1 MYIEHDA
8 VSSYVLQDL
17 ITPRNVLAVCS
28 GLSVRLPATDGSSV
42 WTPQGVEGMSK
53 HLLGTLT
60 APRTTPA
67 EAQDPIRYLLQL
79 QADGAASL
87 RGQNP
92 VRLYLDTQ
100 VRYDSLAAD
109 AHTDRGDPARR
120 HKTSLLSYSILTA
133 MRMAIFVSVVRAFR
147 CLIARLTA
155 VASRH
160 RRAQETNMFRLMDLV
175 AEEHANK
182 VWALNNAGT
191 DLAAMQQLR
200 AAAGSNG
207 TSPRNVTFG
216 DQTPTSNGAKPLA
229 AGNGAVNPAADSVG
243 GSGAGGLRPRDA
255 LAVRL
260 VSKLTAIVVRHLPD
274 LWHMPQERFAAMS
287 GVSAAQQAATV
298 QDATAALADLV
309 QDFTEAYK
317 CATLLLSSPSCAN
330 KPHQRL
336 LQSLNRPCWTVG
348 SLCVATRL
356 PTGNVGLQ
364 GFSTGVIVIKY
375 RQMSRDPITGHG

>member
-1 MYIEHDA
+1 
-8 VSSYVLQDL
+8 
-17 ITPRNVLAVCS
+17 
-28 GLSVRLPATDGSSV
+28 
-42 WTPQGVEGMSK
+42 MSK
-53 HLLGTLT
+53 HLLGALT

-100 VRYDSLAAD
+100 VLNESFEAVWDLQAGVQPQGTKA
-109 AHTDRGDPARR
+109 
-120 HKTSLLSYSILTA
+120 SLLNRSMSKTRNIVTLLTF
-133 MRMAIFVSVVRAFR
+133 IGHP
-147 CLIARLTA
+147 IPELTTC
-155 VASRH
+155 SRSNMDCH
-160 RRAQETNMFRLMDLV
+160 AQETNMFRLMDLV

-182 VWALNNAGT
+182 VWALSNAGA
-191 DLAAMQQLR
+191 DLTTMQQLR

-216 DQTPTSNGAKPLA
+216 DRHAPGDASKPLA
-229 AGNGAVNPAADSVG
+229 NGSGASDPSAESAS
-243 GSGAGGLRPRDA
+243 STGAGGLRPRDA

-274 LWHMPQERFAAMS
+274 LWHMPQERFAAMP

-317 CATLLLSSPSCAN
+317 
-330 KPHQRL
+330 
-336 LQSLNRPCWTVG
+336 
-348 SLCVATRL
+348 
-356 PTGNVGLQ
+356 
-364 GFSTGVIVIKY
+364 
-375 RQMSRDPITGHG
+375 